1 MKLQTRTKAARIRP
15 QDRKL
20 AELIL
25 FISERSE
32 GDVRFGAVKLN
43 KLLFYSDFLAYLHH
57 GSSVTGQEYQK
68 LHNGPA
74 PRRLM
79 PVRNALIAAG
89 LLAVREA
96 EYHSRNQDRTFAL
109 READLTGF
117 TAEEIALVT
126 DIIAAN
132 WDRNAAE
139 ISHLSHQFHGWEDVG
154 IGETIPYEIALLS
167 NRPPTDRDLRRCR
180 AASSRAAAALSGRGD
195 LVRAD
200 A

>member
-1 MKLQTRTKAARIRP
+1 MKLQTRTKATKIRP

-32 GDVRFGAVKLN
+32 GDARFGAVKLN
-43 KLLFYSDFLAYLHH
+43 KLLFDADFLAYLHH

-79 PVRNALIAAG
+79 PVRDALIAAG
-89 LLAVREA
+89 ILAVREA
-96 EYHSRNQDRTFAL
+96 EYHNRNQDRTFAL
-109 READLTGF
+109 READLGGF
-117 TAEEIALVT
+117 TAEEVALVT
-126 DIIAAN
+126 DVIAAN

-139 ISHLSHQFHGWEDVG
+139 INHLSYGYHGWEDVELG
-154 IGETIPYEIALLS
+154 ATIPYEIALLS
-167 NRPPTDRDLRRCR
+167 DRPPTDRDVRRCR
-180 AASSRAAAALSGRGD
+180 AASRRAAAALEGRGE

>member
-1 MKLQTRTKAARIRP
+1 MKLQTRTKVARIRP

-43 KLLFYSDFLAYLHH
+43 KLLFYADFLAYLHH

-79 PVRNALIAAG
+79 SVRDALIASGA
-89 LLAVREA
+89 LAVCEA
-96 EYHSRNQDRTFAL
+96 EHHNRSQERTFAL

-117 TAEEIALVT
+117 TADEIALVT
-126 DIIAAN
+126 EIISAN

-139 ISHLSHQFHGWEDVG
+139 FSHLSHEFHGWEDVG
-154 IGETIPYEIALLS
+154 IGETIPYEIVLLS

-180 AASSRAAAALSGRGD
+180 AASNRAAKGLAGLAE